1 MSLISLRLRIN
12 FVITIFMLIFGILF
26 IQIVLSDFK
35 RSVRE
40 EMETGN
46 RITIQL
52 IENFL
57 VNSLQEKQDLRSKL
71 INFFLLYTPLFHQ

>member
-1 MSLISLRLRIN
+1 
-12 FVITIFMLIFGILF
+12 MLIFGILF
-26 IQIVLSDFK
+26 VQIVLTDFK

-57 VNSLQEKQDLRSKL
+57 VNSFKKNK
-71 INFFLLYTPLFHQ
+71 I

>member
-26 IQIVLSDFK
+26 IQIVLTDFK

-40 EMETGN
+40 EMETG
-46 RITIQL
+46 
-52 IENFL
+52 IE
-57 VNSLQEKQDLRSKL
+57 LQF
-71 INFFLLYTPLFHQ
+71 N

>member
-1 MSLISLRLRIN
+1 
-12 FVITIFMLIFGILF
+12 
-26 IQIVLSDFK
+26 
-35 RSVRE
+35 
-40 EMETGN
+40 METGN

-71 INFFLLYTPLFHQ
+71 INF

>member
-26 IQIVLSDFK
+26 MQIVLTDFK

-40 EMETGN
+40 EMETV
-46 RITIQL
+46 
-52 IENFL
+52 IE
-57 VNSLQEKQDLRSKL
+57 LQF
-71 INFFLLYTPLFHQ
+71 N